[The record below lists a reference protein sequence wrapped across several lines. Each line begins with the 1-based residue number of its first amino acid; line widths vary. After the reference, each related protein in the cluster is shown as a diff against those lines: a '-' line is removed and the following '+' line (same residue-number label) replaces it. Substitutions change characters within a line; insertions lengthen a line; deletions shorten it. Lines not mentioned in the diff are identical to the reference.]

1 MSEQEED
8 ELRTVVLSVS
18 TAAALSILGVLTA
31 VTFSMV

>member
-8 ELRTVVLSVS
+8 ELRTLVLSVS

-31 VTFSMV
+31 VTFSMI